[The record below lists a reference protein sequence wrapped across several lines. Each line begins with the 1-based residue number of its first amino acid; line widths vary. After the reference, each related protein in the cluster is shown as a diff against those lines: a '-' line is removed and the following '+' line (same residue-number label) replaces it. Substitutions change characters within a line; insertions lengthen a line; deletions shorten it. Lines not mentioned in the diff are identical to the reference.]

1 MFPIHDDAERIHGRP
16 YVNYS
21 LIAINAAVFT
31 WEVLVTGFFA
41 NGRTTSEIFLEYGA
55 IPKFV
60 LAGDIPIVLTSMFM
74 HGGIVHIAGNMVFLY
89 VFGDNVEDR
98 FGHIKYLA
106 IYISWGLF
114 AALVHSIYAVAVGGG
129 EVPAIGASGAIS
141 GVLGAYLIMFPRA
154 KIYTIII
161 VFLITT
167 IRIPALAF
175 IPFWFI
181 LQILFT
187 LIGQSGGGGVAYLA
201 HIGGFIAGIG
211 TGYAWKYLAWK
222 KMSLSI
228 PSVGKTRKMRPKI
241 EDISPSLEPEVIE
254 GADFFEIIAEMHGIS
269 AATDIHADY
278 EPDYKRVRIVASG
291 SRKYELFAK
300 LPGIEGLKHASPTV
314 EFIHYLNGIARI
326 RLTK

>member
-1 MFPIHDDAERIHGRP
+1 MFPIHDDAESVHGRP

-31 WEVLVTGFFA
+31 WEILVTGFFS

-60 LAGDIPIVLTSMFM
+60 LAGDIPIVVTSMFI
-74 HGGIVHIAGNMVFLY
+74 HGGIIHLAGNMVFLY

-106 IYISWGLF
+106 FYILWGLL
-114 AALVHSIYAVAVGGG
+114 ATLVHSIYAVVVGGG

-161 VFLITT
+161 VFFITT

-181 LQILFT
+181 LQILFA
-187 LIGQSGGGGVAYLA
+187 LIGQSGGVAYLA
-201 HIGGFIAGIG
+201 HIGGFLAGVG
-211 TGYAWKYLAWK
+211 TGYIWKYLAGDK
-222 KMSLSI
+222 VI
-228 PSVGKTRKMRPKI
+228 PSINKTRKMRPKI
-241 EDISPSLEPEVIE
+241 EDVSPSLEPEVIE
-254 GADFFEIIAEMHGIS
+254 GADFYEIIAEIHGIS
-269 AATDIHADY
+269 SVTDIHADY

-300 LPGIEGLKHASPTV
+300 LPDSANNPIVAYV
-314 EFIHYLNGIARI
+314 HYLNGIARI
-326 RLTK
+326 HLTK

>member
-1 MFPIHDDAERIHGRP
+1 MFPIHDDTGRVHGRP

-21 LIAINAAVFT
+21 LIAINVAVFT
-31 WEVLVTGFFA
+31 WEVIVTGFFA
-41 NGRTTSEIFLEYGA
+41 NEQTTSEIFLEYGA

-60 LAGDIPIVLTSMFM
+60 LAGDIPAVFTSMFI
-74 HGGIVHIAGNMVFLY
+74 HGGIFHIVGNMVFLY
-89 VFGDNVEDR
+89 VFGDNIEDR
-98 FGHIKYLA
+98 FGHVKYLA
-106 IYISWGLF
+106 IYILWGLF

-154 KIYTIII
+154 KIYTVII
-161 VFLITT
+161 VFFITT
-167 IRIPALAF
+167 IRIPVLAF

-187 LIGQSGGGGVAYLA
+187 LIGESGGVAYMA
-201 HIGGFIAGIG
+201 HIGGFIAGVG
-211 TGYAWKYLAWK
+211 TGYTWKYLTGK
-222 KMSLSI
+222 KMLLSI
-228 PSVGKTRKMRPKI
+228 PSVGKTRKERPKI
-241 EDISPSLEPEVIE
+241 EDAFPLPEPEVIE
-254 GADFFEIIAEMHGIS
+254 SAGFYEIIAEIRGIS

-278 EPDYKRVRIVASG
+278 EPDYKRVRIIASG

-300 LPGIEGLKHASPTV
+300 LPDSATNPAV
-314 EFIHYLNGIARI
+314 EYIHYLNGIARI

>member
-1 MFPIHDDAERIHGRP
+1 MFPIHDDAVRIHGRP

-31 WEVLVTGFFA
+31 WEVIITGLFT
-41 NGRTTSEIFLEYGA
+41 NEQKTYEIFLEYGA
-55 IPKFV
+55 IPK
-60 LAGDIPIVLTSMFM
+60 LMLGGDIPAVFTSMFI
-74 HGGIVHIAGNMVFLY
+74 HGGIFHIVGNMIFLY

-106 IYISWGLF
+106 IYFSWGLF
-114 AALVHSIYAVAVGGG
+114 AALVHSMYAVTVGGG

-161 VFLITT
+161 AFFITT
-167 IRIPALAF
+167 IRIPAVAF

-187 LIGQSGGGGVAYLA
+187 IIGESGGVAYLA
-201 HIGGFIAGIG
+201 HIGGFIAGVG
-211 TGYAWKYLAWK
+211 TGYIWKYLVGK
-222 KMSLSI
+222 KMLLFFPSL
-228 PSVGKTRKMRPKI
+228 GKVRKERTRI
-241 EDISPSLEPEVIE
+241 EDALTAPQPEVIE
-254 GADFFEIIAEMHGIS
+254 SADYYEIIAEIRGIS
-269 AATDIHADY
+269 AATEIRAEY
-278 EPDYKRVRIVASG
+278 ESDHKRVKIIASG

-300 LPGIEGLKHASPTV
+300 LPDSATNPVVKYIQ
-314 EFIHYLNGIARI
+314 YLNGVAKI